1 MVQCRVDEL
10 PPSLIQSGPKLM
22 PFSELSLITLMGS
35 PWDSVSLA
43 LQTSV
48 RQRAGSGRGE
58 GLASGDLGS
67 HGHSTV
73 SLLAGDV

>member
-1 MVQCRVDEL
+1 
-10 PPSLIQSGPKLM
+10 M

-73 SLLAGDV
+73 SLLASDV